1 LLLQL
6 TVFRLPA
13 AQYVFPDSL
22 FLLSA
27 IRLAVLYAIYYVTV
41 VEPGLFGRAQ
51 DGDALERQIRVFRAG
66 KKYEAK
72 RSKD

>member
-1 LLLQL
+1 
-6 TVFRLPA
+6 
-13 AQYVFPDSL
+13 
-22 FLLSA
+22 
-27 IRLAVLYAIYYVTV
+27 